1 MPNNC
6 SVYEFIIPFLP
17 LVLKAKTP
25 LIFPKTTCNLLG
37 ICICYCWQVIDVKS
51 MTLFQKVSILLTV
64 CAIMVASNIYTLIPI
79 YSILADNLAIAES
92 HVVLAGGL
100 FTFFYACGLLS
111 FGPISDFTGR
121 RKILVYGLLA
131 SALTTLAVG
140 FSNGSISLWVTRS
153 LQGLTLAT
161 FASVAFAYSYDLF
174 TFRQRTILVVL
185 INTGFLIA
193 GIFGQVASAFLA
205 SLYSWNSVYIFFSA
219 VYFVLFAIAY
229 FLLTESPR
237 PEVEK
242 KPLWSAFFHLLKE
255 PRLMKCYIITF
266 SLLFSIIA
274 YYDSIGRFFA
284 GPPSDLLLIR
294 LVGLIGAS
302 LSLFTGKMI
311 DRWGELRTLIA
322 GLAIGA
328 TSASML
334 LFFHSKL
341 HLVIFSIFFVSSIS
355 LVIPTAITLIGCYG
369 SRQRAKALSLYS
381 FILLIG
387 ASLAPP
393 VAALLSFK
401 GVMLLLSSLF
411 LFNIVLCFFIK
422 EEKAFQSAGVN

>member
-1 MPNNC
+1 MM
-6 SVYEFIIPFLP
+6 
-17 LVLKAKTP
+17 
-25 LIFPKTTCNLLG
+25 
-37 ICICYCWQVIDVKS
+37 KS
-51 MTLFQKVSILLTV
+51 ITFFQKVSILLTLS
-64 CAIMVASNIYTLIPI
+64 AIMVASNIYTLIPI
-79 YSILADNLAIAES
+79 YSILADNLAIEES

-111 FGPISDFTGR
+111 FGPVSDFTGR

-140 FSNGSISLWVTRS
+140 FSTGSFSLWVTRS

-161 FASVAFAYSYDLF
+161 FASVAFAYTYDVF

-205 SLYSWNSVYIFFSA
+205 SLYSWNSVYIFFSG
-219 VYFVLFAIAY
+219 VYFILFVIAF
-229 FLLTESPR
+229 FLLKESPR
-237 PEVEK
+237 PEVESR
-242 KPLWSAFFHLLKE
+242 PLWSVFFNLLSDS
-255 PRLMKCYIITF
+255 RLMKCYIITF

-274 YYDSIGRFFA
+274 FYDSIGRYFV
-284 GPPSDLLLIR
+284 GPPSDLLMIR

-302 LSLFTGKMI
+302 LSLFTGKMM
-311 DRWGELRTLIA
+311 DRWGELRTLIV

-328 TSASML
+328 TSAFLL
-334 LFFHSKL
+334 LFLHSTL
-341 HLVIFSIFFVSSIS
+341 HLVVFSIFFVSSIS
-355 LVIPTAITLIGCYG
+355 LVIPTAITLIGFYG

-381 FILLIG
+381 FILLSG

-393 VAALLSFK
+393 VAALLSFQ
-401 GVMLLLSSLF
+401 GVM
-411 LFNIVLCFFIK
+411 
-422 EEKAFQSAGVN
+422 

>member
-1 MPNNC
+1 MM
-6 SVYEFIIPFLP
+6 
-17 LVLKAKTP
+17 
-25 LIFPKTTCNLLG
+25 
-37 ICICYCWQVIDVKS
+37 KS
-51 MTLFQKVSILLTV
+51 ITFFQKVSILLTLS
-64 CAIMVASNIYTLIPI
+64 AIMVASNIYTLIPI
-79 YSILADNLAIAES
+79 YSILADNLAIDES

-111 FGPISDFTGR
+111 FGPVSDFTGR

-131 SALTTLAVG
+131 SALTTLAVS
-140 FSNGSISLWVTRS
+140 FSTGSFSLWVTRS

-161 FASVAFAYSYDLF
+161 FASVAFAYTYDLF

-205 SLYSWNSVYIFFSA
+205 SLYSWNSVYIFFSG
-219 VYFVLFAIAY
+219 VYFILFVIAY
-229 FLLTESPR
+229 FLLKESPR
-237 PEVEK
+237 PEVESR
-242 KPLWSAFFHLLKE
+242 PLWNAFFNLLSDSC
-255 PRLMKCYIITF
+255 LMKCYIITF

-274 YYDSIGRFFA
+274 FYDSIGRFFI
-284 GPPSDLLLIR
+284 GPPSDLLMIR

-302 LSLFTGKMI
+302 LSLFTGKMMN
-311 DRWGELRTLIA
+311 RWGELRTLIV
-322 GLAIGA
+322 GLTIGA
-328 TSASML
+328 TSAFTL
-334 LFFHSKL
+334 LFLHSTL

-355 LVIPTAITLIGCYG
+355 LVIPTAITLIGFYG

-381 FILLIG
+381 FILLSG

-422 EEKAFQSAGVN
+422 EEKAFHSADAN

>member
-1 MPNNC
+1 MLMLA
-6 SVYEFIIPFLP
+6 VIK
-17 LVLKAKTP
+17 LKT
-25 LIFPKTTCNLLG
+25 
-37 ICICYCWQVIDVKS
+37 
-51 MTLFQKVSILLTV
+51 MTLFHKVSILLTV

-79 YSILADNLAIAES
+79 YSILADNLKITES

-111 FGPISDFTGR
+111 FGPVSDYTGR

-131 SALTTLAVG
+131 SAVSTLAVG
-140 FSNGSISLWVTRS
+140 FSAGSISLWITRS

-205 SLYSWNSVYIFFSA
+205 NLYSWKSVYIFFAA
-219 VYFVLFAIAY
+219 VYFILFACAY
-229 FLLTESPR
+229 FLLTESPK
-237 PEVEK
+237 PEVER
-242 KPLWSAFFHLLKE
+242 KPLWRAFFYLLKE
-255 PRLMKCYIITF
+255 PRLMKCYMITF

-274 YYDSIGRFFA
+274 FYDSIGRFFT
-284 GPPSDLLLIR
+284 GPPSDLLMIR

-302 LSLFTGKMI
+302 LSLFTSKLI
-311 DRWGELRTLIA
+311 DRWGELRTLIG
-322 GLAIGA
+322 GLAIGGA
-328 TSASML
+328 SASML
-334 LFFHSKL
+334 LFFHSTL
-341 HLVIFSIFFVSSIS
+341 HLIIFSIFFVSSIS
-355 LVIPTAITLIGCYG
+355 LVIPTAITLIGLHG
-369 SRQRAKALSLYS
+369 SSQRAKALSLYS

-393 VAALLSFK
+393 VAVLLSFN
-401 GVMLLLSSLF
+401 GVMLLLASVF

-422 EEKAFQSAGVN
+422 EKQALQSANAN